1 MDSSH
6 GKKRMNVEDDRL
18 SGLPDELIHKILS
31 FIGIKQAIQTSVLSS
46 RWRFIWTSMPYL
58 NFSRD
63 DFHRLHNFSE
73 FVTHVLSG
81 RNNQAEVS
89 SVKLSF
95 HGEDAYVIAEQ
106 IMKYAFSHNMQK
118 LNVACVFDDDNVK
131 FPLFL
136 SSSRSLK
143 HLSVTKERFPLTV
156 YRWRHPFSYAFKA
169 TSILELPALTTLY
182 LHDVTFC
189 CDENPVECIDLFSKC
204 ANLKSLTLKG
214 CYIYGITGIRIRLPL
229 LSNLT
234 LESVGGNVE
243 VFGIVAPQLK
253 NLTIRGSFVRD
264 HEYLISAPDLVFL
277 LYSGYDH
284 LKLYTNGFLSLE
296 KADICVSSPKDAHQ
310 VLRLLQHLHR
320 VKSLTLNLEIVELLS
335 SSVELMSHKP
345 SPFVNLKS
353 LKIHPAREEVPEH
366 DSVKMYAEVKSYLL
380 DGSSGATFTMVT
392 REEIR
397 ATRNTKLAQNRI
409 TTLHALLEQEKARIE
424 TKLTKI
430 AEQRS
435 LPFSECIDSHID
447 MCWKYTS
454 VQIKTGK
461 EKASNI
467 ISELQ
472 EIKDL
477 LAKLPA
483 SNLATVQSSFS
494 TLCAEAD
501 IVTRKIAECIK
512 MDCDEG
518 QRRLSMCIH
527 ELAAPLQPP
536 S

>member
-6 GKKRMNVEDDRL
+6 GKKRMNVEDEDRL
-18 SGLPDELIHKILS
+18 SGLPDELIDKILS

-63 DFHRLHNFSE
+63 DFHGMPNFSE

-106 IMKYAFSHNMQK
+106 IMN
-118 LNVACVFDDDNVK
+118 
-131 FPLFL
+131 
-136 SSSRSLK
+136 SRSLK
-143 HLSVTKERFPLTV
+143 HLSVTKERFPCTV

-169 TSILELPALTTLY
+169 TSIWELPALTTLY

-189 CDENPVECIDLFSKC
+189 CDENPVERIDLFSKC

-234 LESVGGNVE
+234 LESVGGDVE

-253 NLTIRGSFVRD
+253 NLTIRGSFVHD

-284 LKLYTNGFLSLE
+284 LQLYTNGFLSLE

-335 SSVELMSHKP
+335 SSVELMSHEP

-366 DSVKMYAEVKSYLL
+366 DSVKMSAEVKSYLL

-397 ATRNTKLAQNRI
+397 AARNTKLAQNRI
-409 TTLHALLEQEKARIE
+409 TALRALLEQEKARTE

-435 LPFSECIDSHID
+435 PQFSECIDSHID
-447 MCWKYTS
+447 MCWKYTG

-472 EIKDL
+472 EIKGL

-501 IVTRKIAECIK
+501 IVIRKIAECIK

-518 QRRLSMCIH
+518 QRCLSMCFH